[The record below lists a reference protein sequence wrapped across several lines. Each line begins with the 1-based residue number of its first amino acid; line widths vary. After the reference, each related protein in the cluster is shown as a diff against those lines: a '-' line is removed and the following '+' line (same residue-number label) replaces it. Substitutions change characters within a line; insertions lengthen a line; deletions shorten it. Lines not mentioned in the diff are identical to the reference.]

1 MHPRGYSIRSAKAV
15 VFIAIMSALGN
26 VLSFISITMS
36 PIIPSIP
43 LGPISISLA
52 LDLSHVTT
60 FIAALFGGPLLGGS
74 TGLIGGL
81 VAAYQFGFSQGNL
94 VSGFAIP
101 VGKALTGITAGV
113 IIRAIFNPRKY
124 RMLIVP
130 TTVAS
135 YLPEAVFTAFI
146 FIVVIPIVFR
156 LPSALFTLIAVQILV
171 KAFVEMIVMG
181 LILASMLGNRGF
193 TEYVE
198 GFFT

>member
-1 MHPRGYSIRSAKAV
+1 MHPRGYSLRSAKAV

-146 FIVVIPIVFR
+146 FIVVIPIIFR

-171 KAFVEMIVMG
+171 KAFVEMIIMG
-181 LILASMLGNRGF
+181 LILATMLGNRGF

>member
-1 MHPRGYSIRSAKAV
+1 MHPRGYSLRSAKAV

-26 VLSFISITMS
+26 VLSFISITVS

-113 IIRAIFNPRKY
+113 VIRAIFNPRKY

-135 YLPEAVFTAFI
+135 YIPEAVFTAFI

-156 LPSALFTLIAVQILV
+156 IPSALFTFIAVQILV
-171 KAFVEMIVMG
+171 KAFVEMVVMG
-181 LILASMLGNRGF
+181 LILATMLGNRGF
-193 TEYVE
+193 KEYVE
-198 GFFT
+198 GFFA